1 MYYDYDKVNGDK
13 YPEGERPD
21 AGHSVRHPAED
32 MRHYTEDAKHS
43 VEHSVE
49 HSVMHY
55 DDG

>member
-21 AGHSVRHPAED
+21 AGHYAED
-32 MRHYTEDAKHS
+32 MRHYAEDAKYS
-43 VEHSVE
+43 VGHYVE
-49 HSVMHY
+49 HY